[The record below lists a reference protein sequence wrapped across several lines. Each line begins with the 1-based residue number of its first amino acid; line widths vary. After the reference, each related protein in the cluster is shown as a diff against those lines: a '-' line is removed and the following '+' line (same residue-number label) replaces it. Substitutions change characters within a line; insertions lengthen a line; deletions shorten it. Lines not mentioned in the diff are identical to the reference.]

1 MPRYSMVVNAYRS
14 FHLPESTIHY
24 TPKKDFHTQ
33 HAKIELSLDM
43 PRKRITGS
51 CTLTII
57 PIRPGLNRVVLDAC
71 SMEIHEVSLDGSKC
85 EFEYDQERLAINPSV
100 PLSGSHTL
108 KITYSSTPNEGIYF
122 IEPDKEHPEKEVQ
135 AWTHS
140 EAEFA
145 RYWFPCY
152 DNPNDKFTSEV
163 LLTVPKGFRVIS
175 NGKLVSEQENGD
187 AVTFHW
193 KEELPHPSYLTS
205 FVAGKFGEVKQEA
218 EAVQLQ
224 YYFPQS
230 KKADVLRYFGE
241 TPRMIKVFNEITGV
255 RYPYP
260 KYAQTTVEDF
270 IFGGMENF
278 NATTL
283 TMLYYPD
290 ADSQEDFQV
299 SYSTPN
305 RNPTNLVAHELAH
318 QWFGDLVTCVDW
330 SHAWLNEGFADY
342 MQAMYIERT
351 RGVDQFRWDMGAKA
365 DSFFEEDAN
374 EFRRPTVEKDFV
386 YPDDLFGMAI
396 YARGAWML
404 HELRYILGD
413 GAFFEGISSYL
424 KAHSFSN
431 TDTHDFRKSMEK
443 VSGRSLEEFFEQSFL
458 KTGFPEFEVEYSWD
472 EASKTATL
480 RVRQTQKLEMRTPI
494 FKLPCDIVMY
504 VDGTRMKKRVMLDSG
519 DQTFSFG
526 QASKPA
532 IVEFDPEHWLLKK
545 IRFRKSVE
553 LLVSQLEGS
562 ADASSRAEAARNLG
576 EAKVNIAVGALGRA
590 AKKAQFWDVNASALR
605 ALGEIGTSEALSAL
619 LEAGM
624 PAERRTRRAL
634 AEALGNFKDESARSL
649 LITLL
654 QNDQSPYVKCEAALS
669 LAKAWPEGAFQH
681 LMEAMKVHTTNET
694 LAEACLDAMGKL
706 KDAGIAAVVSENV
719 AYGKP
724 LRVRIGALKAIKNRG
739 CLLGDEFPTIKE
751 MLLRDKEF
759 RVREYIVGKL
769 IPSLGDARFL
779 DALKEASRTDRDP
792 RIRRKALEVFHSLSE
807 ASEASKTIAKL
818 GYEVEQ
824 LKDQLK
830 RIPQVSQS
838 AQ

>member
-1 MPRYSMVVNAYRS
+1 MVARAYRS
-14 FHLPESTIHY
+14 FHLPESTTHY
-24 TPKKDFHTQ
+24 TPEKDFHTQ
-33 HAKIELSLDM
+33 HVKIELLLDIS
-43 PRKRITGS
+43 RKRIAGS
-51 CTLTII
+51 CTLTIV
-57 PIRPGLNRVVLDAC
+57 PIRPGLNRILLDAC
-71 SMEIHEVSLDGSKC
+71 NMEIYEVSLDGSKC
-85 EFEYDQERLAINPSV
+85 EFEYNQEKLTVDPLA
-100 PLSGSHTL
+100 PLSGGHTV
-108 KITYSSTPNEGIYF
+108 KIAYSSTPSEGIYF

-145 RYWFPCY
+145 RHWFPCY

-175 NGKLVSEQENGD
+175 NGKLVSEQEDGD
-187 AVTFHW
+187 TATFHW

-205 FVAGKFGEVKQEA
+205 FVAGRFGELKQEA
-218 EAVQLQ
+218 EGVQLQ
-224 YYFPQS
+224 YYFPES
-230 KKADVLRYFGE
+230 KRADVLRYFGE
-241 TPRMIKVFNEITGV
+241 TPRMIKVFTEVTGV
-255 RYPYP
+255 RYPYS

-290 ADSQEDFQV
+290 ANSEEDFQA

-351 RGVDQFRWDMGAKA
+351 RGVDQFRWDMSVKA
-365 DSFFEEDAN
+365 DSFFEEDAD

-386 YPDDLFGMAI
+386 YADDLFGMAI
-396 YARGAWML
+396 YAKGAWML
-404 HELRYILGD
+404 HELRHVLGD
-413 GAFFEGISSYL
+413 GAFFEGITSYL

-431 TDTHDFRKSMEK
+431 ADTHDFRKSMEEA
-443 VSGRSLEEFFEQSFL
+443 SGRSLEEFFEQSFL
-458 KTGFPEFEVEYSWD
+458 KTGYPEFEIEYAWD
-472 EASKTATL
+472 EASKMATL
-480 RVRQTQKLEMRTPI
+480 RIRQTQKLEMQTPI

-504 VDGTRMKKRVMLDSG
+504 VDGARMKKTVMLDSG
-519 DQTFSFG
+519 DQTFSFSL
-526 QASKPA
+526 ASKPT
-532 IVEFDPEHWLLKK
+532 ILEFDPEHWLLKK
-545 IRFRKSVE
+545 VQFRKSVE
-553 LLVSQLEGS
+553 LLVDQLEGS

-576 EAKVNIAVGALGRA
+576 EAKASTAVGALGRA

-619 LEAGM
+619 LGAGM
-624 PAERRTRRAL
+624 PADRRTRRAL

-654 QNDQSPYVKCEAALS
+654 QTDQSPYVRCESALS
-669 LAKAWPEGAFQH
+669 LAKAWPEKAFQH
-681 LMEAMKVHTTNET
+681 LTEAMKVHTTNET

-706 KDAGIAAVVSENV
+706 KDAGIVAVVSENV
-719 AYGKP
+719 AYGRP

-739 CLLGDEFPTIKE
+739 CLLEGELPTIKE
-751 MLLRDKEF
+751 ILLRDKEF
-759 RVREYIVGKL
+759 RVREYIVAKL

-779 DALKEASRTDRDP
+779 DTLKEASRTDRDP
-792 RIRRKALEVFHSLSE
+792 RVRRKALEVFHSLSE
-807 ASEASKTIAKL
+807 AAEASKTIARL

-824 LKDQLK
+824 LRDQLE
-830 RIPQVSQS
+830 RIPQARQS